1 MMNQLKEDE
10 RELVKLANY
19 FRKRAQHL
27 IEEGKLSQEHQ
38 QVIVACERLTNTIYE
53 HSSVREE
60 ITQKRENVKS
70 IIKDNA
76 VCPQCESNS
85 QLKFVGIDKNEKG
98 WKFNKYKC
106 RRCNIQFVWNRP
118 NNPWDMISFTEE
130 MAVEFD
136 KKIDSE
142 TSSEEEKQQFKLML
156 VQVQENLNLIKP
168 VIQRSDEEF
177 EALQFRDEE
186 ISKMIKEFKNY
197 LLIQKVLLDSVN

>member
-19 FRKRAQHL
+19 FRKRAQLL

-60 ITQKRENVKS
+60 ITQKRENVKN

-85 QLKFVGIDKNEKG
+85 QLKFVSIDKNEKG

-142 TSSEEEKQQFKLML
+142 TSSEEEKQQFKMML

-177 EALQFRDEE
+177 DSLQTRDEE

>member
-85 QLKFVGIDKNEKG
+85 QLKFVGIDKNDKG

-168 VIQRSDEEF
+168 VIQRSDDEF
-177 EALQFRDEE
+177 EALQTRDEE